1 MPTVRKLIATELTPD
16 FRRAAEIVE
25 EEIPDPRPGEVL
37 VRNVVAGVNASDV
50 NMTAGR
56 YQPGVPPPFDLG
68 FEAAG
73 VVEAVGDGVEHLSE
87 GDAVAFS
94 ILGQGFR
101 DVAVVPAKLAV
112 PVPEPS
118 PEALSVLVSGL
129 TASIALEQVGELK
142 AGETVLVTAA
152 AGGTGQY
159 AVQLAKRAGAT
170 VFGTCG
176 SDEKAA
182 LLRDLGCDRPINY
195 RSETVKAVLT
205 SEAPDGLD
213 VVYEAVGGDL
223 FDTALRALAVKGRL
237 ISIGFVGEYVDGPE
251 RVTDVRVYHRLL
263 AKSASVRGFFL
274 PHYARHFREHMG
286 RLLGLVGS
294 GELQVAV
301 DPTAFR
307 GLGAVADA
315 VEYLHSGQ
323 SRGKVVVWLGE

>member
-16 FRRAAEIVE
+16 FRQSAALVE
-25 EEIPDPRPGEVL
+25 SEVAGPGPGEVL
-37 VRNVVAGVNASDV
+37 VRNRVAGVNASDV

-73 VVEAVGDGVEHLSE
+73 VVEAVGEGVEGLAV

-94 ILGQGFR
+94 ALGQGFR
-101 DVAVVPAKLAV
+101 DRAVVPAKLAV

-118 PEALSVLVSGL
+118 PEVLSVLVSGL
-129 TASIALEQVGELK
+129 TASIALEQVGEVGE
-142 AGETVLVTAA
+142 GETVLVTAA
-152 AGGTGQY
+152 AGGTGQF
-159 AVQLAKRAGAT
+159 AVQLAKRAGCR

-182 LLRDLGCDRPINY
+182 LLREIGCDRPIHY
-195 RSETVKAVLT
+195 REEDVRDVLEA
-205 SEAPDGLD
+205 EAPDGVD
-213 VVYEAVGGDL
+213 VVYEAVGGAL
-223 FDTALRALAVKGRL
+223 FDVALRALAVKGRL

-274 PHYARHFREHMG
+274 PHYARHVREHMG
-286 RLLGLVGS
+286 RLLGLVAS

-301 DPTAFR
+301 DPTEFR
-307 GLGAVADA
+307 GLDAVADA
-315 VEYLHSGQ
+315 VDHLHSGR
-323 SRGKVVVWLGE
+323 SRGKVVVWLD

>member
-16 FRRAAEIVE
+16 FRQSADLVE
-25 EEIPDPRPGEVL
+25 EEIDGPGPGEVL
-37 VRNVVAGVNASDV
+37 VRNHVAGVNASDV

-73 VVEAVGDGVEHLSE
+73 VVEAVGEGVEGLAE

-94 ILGQGFR
+94 SLGQGFR
-101 DVAVVPAKLAV
+101 DRAVVPAKLVV

-118 PEALSVLVSGL
+118 AEALSVLVSGL

-142 AGETVLVTAA
+142 EGETVLVTAA

-176 SDEKAA
+176 SDEKAD

-195 RSETVKAVLT
+195 RSENVRQVLKA
-205 SEAPDGLD
+205 EAPDGLD
-213 VVYEAVGGDL
+213 VVYEAVGGEL

-274 PHYARHFREHMG
+274 PHFARHFREHMT
-286 RLLGLVGS
+286 RLYKLVS
-294 GELQVAV
+294 AGELQVAI
-301 DPTAFR
+301 DPTAFH
-307 GLGAVADA
+307 GLDAVADA

-323 SRGKVVVWLGE
+323 SRGKVVVRLT